1 MEQQKHEE
9 GHQLK
14 NINNNIMKVTGW
26 GTTKGLNQGK
36 SNSLEDQ
43 KDQQL
48 KNIDIQ
54 TMRGC
59 VQE

>member
-1 MEQQKHEE
+1 
-9 GHQLK
+9 
-14 NINNNIMKVTGW
+14 MKVTMW
-26 GTTKGLNQGK
+26 GTTKGLNHGN

-43 KDQQL
+43 KEKHL

>member
-1 MEQQKHEE
+1 M
-9 GHQLK
+9 G
-14 NINNNIMKVTGW
+14 VTGW
-26 GTTKGLNQGK
+26 GTTRGLNQGEL
-36 SNSLEDQ
+36 NSLEDQ
-43 KDQQL
+43 KEQQL